1 MIQARTT
8 QHGAAHAY
16 DPLDDFSGYTF
27 KRKPKSHN
35 ARRGRTPLRTEKQY
49 NQAAARAAKRGAA

>member
-1 MIQARTT
+1 MMQARTT

-16 DPLDDFSGYTF
+16 DPLDDGGEYRY

-35 ARRGRTPLRTEKQY
+35 VRRGRTPLRTEKQY